1 MKLKFIFLALIV
13 AGAVVQ
19 TQAEQSPAQ
28 LRKKAE
34 ALAKDGNWKEAL
46 DISRAMLES
55 VDDRNS
61 GKDLLSSLRYLR
73 ELRQVAGADEILE
86 NAVRRHSENWILLR
100 QAAQSYQQLQHSGFL
115 LDGEFRRGY
124 HRGGGAYV
132 SCGGRDRVRS
142 IQLILQALGCI
153 EENDKRVAS
162 DLYSDLAG
170 YLALGRTGP
179 QRVWALGVLTNLA
192 DLPDYGDEGRL
203 SSGSGAPVDAD
214 GSPLILDVPESWEDA
229 ENDGE
234 RWRWALSES
243 VRLGPEKESKS
254 KEQWARFL
262 VQHYGVGTLTGF
274 GRWMQQDPE
283 EAEGILQVHTLK
295 ETETLAN
302 LASGVRRFDL
312 VADYQFIPLLRR
324 LSTGKQ
330 SNAALGDLLVQV
342 FLNRRQYAAGA
353 QELKRIISTHGKG
366 KGSHRENLL
375 EQVEG
380 EWGRFEVAPMTQAGK
395 KPKLSFIYRNAKDVQ
410 LSLHAL
416 DIDLVVDDLFK
427 HLEGNPREINSS
439 VLDVARIGSRL
450 VNENQ
455 KKYLGAKIDE
465 WEVALEPRENHWD
478 TRAELIM
485 PVSEAGAYLLKATP
499 GKGNAS
505 WIVVWIADTAL
516 VSQVLKDGNLFYLA
530 ESKAGSPLSGS
541 LELFG
546 FRVERREGVKA
557 VLRKFDVK
565 TKRIKKKIGAQGSVV
580 LAKGELDPNYQ
591 WMAVG
596 RSLKGGRALMGFQS
610 HRWNDFRWGKLNN
623 SRSYGITDRPVYRPE
638 QKVYVKFWSRTA
650 RHDLDDVSL
659 FANKK
664 CTIEIH
670 HEATGKVEELKNLRT
685 DEYGGVEGEWMLP
698 LDARL
703 GVYQVY
709 LKGEV
714 PGGSIHFRVE
724 EYKKPEFEVV
734 VEAPDEPIR
743 LGETIEAKVRAT
755 YYHGAPVTDGRVK
768 VKVQRFSHSDT
779 WFPGGAWD
787 WLYGEGY
794 WWFGQDY
801 PEYPGWRKWGCVA
814 PVPPWWGGQRWT
826 PPELVLDREFEIEP
840 DGTVSVLIDT
850 SVAKLVHGDIDHR
863 YTVSAEVVDS
873 SRRTIE
879 GTGSVL
885 VARKPFSA
893 KVWLD
898 QGYARPG
905 VAVNASF
912 SAHTLDGRAV
922 SVKGVGVLYRVTLDD
937 NGKVKESQI
946 KSFKVEGRDLEK
958 GEGEIRFKAP
968 SPGQYRFSV
977 KLTDEKGNEEE
988 GATVFVV
995 RNLDDDGSKS
1005 RFNPLELILDKKE
1018 YLPGEEARVLVN
1030 TKQKNSTVL
1039 LFVRTTGGSAEEMRP
1054 IQIRGKSKEVVLKLL
1069 QKDMPNIHIQAVTL
1083 VNGEVVSE
1091 TRQIVLPPQKRLL
1104 SVEVLPGK
1112 DRVKPGEK
1120 SALRIRLKD
1129 QNGDPFEGATVITI
1143 YDKSLEAIAGGSNV
1157 QNLRDFF
1164 WSWTRPFYRAE
1175 VRHSQSFQGSQ
1186 IGKTK
1191 APRMQTL
1198 GRFGNLVSELSDANS
1213 VLRREAYSFGEG
1225 LMRSRGA
1232 PSIAAME
1239 DSSTMLLNDGRV
1251 PADAAPAMKSG
1262 AAGGQGG
1269 AEAPQVMV
1277 RSEFADLVKWAG
1289 AIKTNKDGE
1298 AEIEVEYPDNLTT
1311 WKVKVWALGKGTRVG
1326 EGSAEVITSK
1336 DLIVRLQ
1343 APRFFVETDEVVLS
1357 AVVHNYREDAKEV
1370 EVTLELEG
1378 GALEAIGSTGAN
1390 VVIPGGGEQ
1399 RVDWRAVARK
1409 EGDITIRMK
1418 AVAHGGDRVLDA
1430 DDESDAMEME
1440 FPVYVHGMLRTESWS
1455 RALQREKNSVSLE
1468 FEVPKDRR
1476 PGQSRLEI
1484 RYSPTVA
1491 GAMVDSLPY
1500 LAAYPHSSTEHTV
1513 NRFVPAVITQRLLR
1527 DMQIDLA
1534 EVRNK
1539 RANLNPQE
1547 LGDAQKRASQWR
1559 VWKDNPVW
1567 NLEEVDTMVRK
1578 GVKRLREMQNSDG
1591 GWGWFSAYGAR
1602 SYPHTTAVVVHG
1614 LTVAR
1619 ANGAPVPDE
1628 LLNGGVEWLKR
1639 YEQGQVEMV
1648 RSWKM
1653 RKKKTK
1659 QRADALDALVR
1670 KVLGMAGIDEKE
1682 MLGFLKRDRVKL
1694 PVYAKCLLGLELHR
1708 TGDLKE
1714 RDGVIRNIEQ
1724 FLKEDRENQTAW
1736 LDLGAGGYWWRWYG
1750 SEFEAHAF
1758 YLKLLAVA
1766 KPRSSQ
1772 ASGLAKYLVNN
1783 RKHATSWKSTRDT
1796 AYCVEALADY
1806 LRASG
1811 EDSPEMEVEV
1821 LLDGKSVKTVKISKE
1836 NLFSYDGV
1844 VMVAGDVLG
1853 TGKHKIELRR
1863 AGKGPLYVNVYLTVF
1878 SKEKFLKKA
1887 GLEVKL
1893 DRAYY
1898 KLVPVM
1904 AVEDVSG
1911 SRGQALRQRQEKYER
1926 RKMEQ
1931 GEELISGDLI
1941 EVELSIESKNDY
1953 SYLVFEDWK
1962 AAGFEA
1968 VELRSG
1974 HGGGGLS
1981 SFVEYRDE
1989 KVSMY
1994 VRSLPRGRHSLSY
2007 RLRAETPGTFS
2018 ALPARAEAMY
2028 APELKGNSDE
2038 MKVSV
2043 GERKR

>member
-214 GSPLILDVPESWEDA
+214 GSPLVLDVPESWEGA

-840 DGTVSVLIDT
+840 DGKVSVLIDT

-879 GTGSVL
+879 GSGSVL

-1083 VNGEVVSE
+1083 VNGKVVSE

-1129 QNGDPFEGATVITI
+1129 QNGDPFEGATVVTI

-1232 PSIAAME
+1232 PNIAAME
-1239 DSSTMLLNDGRV
+1239 DSSTMLLSNGRV
-1251 PADAAPAMKSG
+1251 PAEGGPAMKSG

-1277 RSEFADLVKWAG
+1277 RSGFADLVKWAG

-1409 EGDITIRMK
+1409 EGDVMIRMK

-1440 FPVYVHGMLRTESWS
+1440 FPVYVHGILRTESWS
-1455 RALQREKNSVSLE
+1455 RASQREKDSVSLE

-1659 QRADALDALVR
+1659 QRADALDSLVR

-1878 SKEKFLKKA
+1878 SREKFLKKA

-1911 SRGQALRQRQEKYER
+1911 SRGQALRQRREKYER
-1926 RKMEQ
+1926 RKIEQ

>member
-214 GSPLILDVPESWEDA
+214 GSPLVLDVPESWEGA

-840 DGTVSVLIDT
+840 DGKVSVLIDT

-879 GTGSVL
+879 GSGSVL

-1083 VNGEVVSE
+1083 VNGKVVSE

-1129 QNGDPFEGATVITI
+1129 QNGDPFEGATVVTI

-1232 PSIAAME
+1232 PNIAAME
-1239 DSSTMLLNDGRV
+1239 DSSTMLLSNGRV
-1251 PADAAPAMKSG
+1251 PAEGGPAMKSG

-1277 RSEFADLVKWAG
+1277 RSGFADLVKWAG

-1409 EGDITIRMK
+1409 EGDVMIRMK

-1440 FPVYVHGMLRTESWS
+1440 FPVYVHGILRTESWS
-1455 RALQREKNSVSLE
+1455 RASQREKDSVSLE

-1659 QRADALDALVR
+1659 QRADALDSLVR

-1911 SRGQALRQRQEKYER
+1911 SRGQALRQRREKYER
-1926 RKMEQ
+1926 RKIEQ

>member
-1 MKLKFIFLALIV
+1 MKLKFMFLSLLV
-13 AGAVVQ
+13 AGAVLQ
-19 TQAEQSPAQ
+19 SQAEQSPAQ

-34 ALAKDGNWKEAL
+34 ELAKDGNWKEAL
-46 DISRAMLES
+46 DISRTMLES
-55 VDDRNS
+55 VDDSNS
-61 GKDLLSSLRYLR
+61 SKDLLSSLRYLR

-86 NAVRRHSENWILLR
+86 NAIRRHSENWILLR

-153 EENDKRVAS
+153 EENDKSSAS

-179 QRVWALGVLTNLA
+179 QRVWALGVLTNLV

-203 SSGSGAPVDAD
+203 SSGSGAPVDPD
-214 GSPLILDVPESWEDA
+214 GSPLILDVPKSWEDA
-229 ENDGE
+229 KNDGE
-234 RWRWALSES
+234 RWRWALSEA

-262 VQHYGVGTLTGF
+262 VQHYGVGTLAGF

-295 ETETLAN
+295 ETETIAN

-342 FLNRRQYAAGA
+342 FFNRRQYAAGA
-353 QELKRIISTHGKG
+353 RELRRVISTHGRG
-366 KGSHRENLL
+366 KGSHRVNLL

-395 KPKLSFIYRNAKDVQ
+395 KPTLSFVYRNAKDVQ

-450 VNENQ
+450 VNEDQ
-455 KKYLGAKIDE
+455 KKYLGAKIDD
-465 WEVALEPRENHWD
+465 WEVTLKPRENHWD

-499 GKGNAS
+499 GKGKAS

-516 VSQVLKDGNLFYLA
+516 VSQQLKDGKLFYLA
-530 ESKAGSPLSGS
+530 ESKAGSPLSGD

-565 TKRIKKKIGAQGSVV
+565 TKRIKKQIGAKGSVV

-638 QKVYVKFWSRTA
+638 QKVYIKFWSRTA

-670 HEATGKVEELKNLRT
+670 HGATGKVEELKNLRT
-685 DEYGGVEGEWMLP
+685 DEFGGVEGEWILP

-714 PGGSIHFRVE
+714 PGGAIQFRVE

-787 WLYGEGY
+787 WLYGKGY

-801 PEYPGWRKWGCVA
+801 PEYPGWRKWGCIA
-814 PVPPWWGGQRWT
+814 PMPPWSGGQRWT

-840 DGTVSVLIDT
+840 DGTVRVLIDT

-879 GTGSVL
+879 GMGTVL
-885 VARKPFSA
+885 VARKAFSA

-912 SAHTLDGRAV
+912 SARTLDGRAV
-922 SVKGVGVLYRVTLDD
+922 RVKGVGGLFRVTLGD
-937 NGKVKESQI
+937 NGRVKETQI
-946 KSFKVEGRDLEK
+946 KSFKVAERDLEN

-995 RNLDDDGSKS
+995 RNLNDDGSKS

-1018 YLPGEEARVLVN
+1018 YQPGEEARVLLN

-1120 SALRIRLKD
+1120 SGLKIRLKD
-1129 QNGDPFEGATVITI
+1129 ENGDPFEGTTVVTI

-1186 IGKTK
+1186 IAKTK
-1191 APRMQTL
+1191 EPRMQAL
-1198 GRFGNLVSELSDANS
+1198 GRFGNLVSDRFNTNS
-1213 VLRREAYSFGEG
+1213 ALPGGGYSSGEG
-1225 LMRSRGA
+1225 LMSSRGA
-1232 PSIAAME
+1232 PKFAAME
-1239 DSSTMLLNDGRV
+1239 ESAAMTLEGGRV
-1251 PADAAPAMKSG
+1251 AADAPAMKSG
-1262 AAGGQGG
+1262 VAGGKGG
-1269 AEAPQVMV
+1269 AKAPQVMV

-1289 AIKTNKDGE
+1289 AIKTNKNGE
-1298 AEIEVEYPDNLTT
+1298 AEIEIEYPDNLTT

-1357 AVVHNYREDAKEV
+1357 AVVHNYRKDAKEV

-1378 GALEAIGSTGAN
+1378 GALEAIGATEAK
-1390 VVIPGGGEQ
+1390 VVISGGGEQ

-1409 EGDITIRMK
+1409 EGDVTIRMK
-1418 AVAHGGDRVLDA
+1418 AVAHGGGRVLDA
-1430 DDESDAMEME
+1430 DDESDAMEMV

-1455 RALQREKNSVSLE
+1455 RALLREKDSVSVE

-1527 DMQIDLA
+1527 DMQVDLA

-1539 RANLNPQE
+1539 RVNLNPQE

-1567 NLEEVDTMVRK
+1567 SLEEVDTMVRK
-1578 GVKRLREMQNSDG
+1578 GIKRLREMRNSDG
-1591 GWGWFSAYGAR
+1591 GWGWFSAFGAR

-1614 LTVAR
+1614 LTVAK
-1619 ANGAPVPDE
+1619 ANGASVPDE

-1670 KVLGMAGIDEKE
+1670 KVLGMAGINEKE

-1736 LDLGAGGYWWRWYG
+1736 LDLGNGGYWWRWYG

-1853 TGKHKIELRR
+1853 TGKHRVELRR
-1863 AGKGPLYVNVYLTVF
+1863 AGKGSLYVNVYLTLF
-1878 SKEKFLKKA
+1878 SKETFLKKA

-1898 KLVPVM
+1898 KLVPVK
-1904 AVEDVSG
+1904 AVEDVAG
-1911 SRGQALRQRQEKYER
+1911 SRGQALRQRREKYQR
-1926 RKMEQ
+1926 RKIEQ

-1968 VELRSG
+1968 VEQHSG

-1994 VRSLPRGRHSLSY
+1994 VRSLPRGRQNLSY
-2007 RLRAETPGTFS
+2007 RLRAEIPGTFS

-2043 GERKR
+2043 GEGKR

>member
-214 GSPLILDVPESWEDA
+214 GSPLVLDVPESWEGA

-557 VLRKFDVK
+557 VLRKFDVE

-840 DGTVSVLIDT
+840 DGKVSVLIDT

-879 GTGSVL
+879 GSGSVL

-1083 VNGEVVSE
+1083 VNGKVVSE

-1129 QNGDPFEGATVITI
+1129 QNGDPFEGATVVTI

-1232 PSIAAME
+1232 PNIAAME
-1239 DSSTMLLNDGRV
+1239 DSSTMLLSNGRV
-1251 PADAAPAMKSG
+1251 PAEGGPAMKSG

-1277 RSEFADLVKWAG
+1277 RSGFADLVKWAG

-1409 EGDITIRMK
+1409 EGDVMIRMK

-1440 FPVYVHGMLRTESWS
+1440 FPVYVHGILRTESWS
-1455 RALQREKNSVSLE
+1455 RASQREKDSVSLE

-1887 GLEVKL
+1887 GMEVKL

-1911 SRGQALRQRQEKYER
+1911 SRGQALRQRREKYER
-1926 RKMEQ
+1926 RKIEQ